1 VQAICGG
8 YGNGTSHP
16 AMLMELHPEARLG
29 VCQSFPRSRDVRGYV
44 TSRHE
49 VNVLYRRV
57 RPVLQRGDLRT
68 GDLHDH
74 MGVMRLPYPNLIDH
88 VN

>member
-1 VQAICGG
+1 
-8 YGNGTSHP
+8 
-16 AMLMELHPEARLG
+16 MLMELHPEARLG